1 MTATK
6 ALPVLPRPPRS
17 LVRNAK
23 PKDVG
28 QEMKPPVNP
37 PSKPDPKDDDD
48 YDSDKGDDLPPFAS
62 SIPVAVGETG
72 DTALGSPMTSQ
83 IPDIAS
89 GSSTAAPQDT
99 IEETV
104 RPQPT
109 EEALATPP
117 SSTEPP
123 VIPSSAEELRPTTD
137 LSDAAEPPSRSPSP
151 NEWELGMQAVFNGRD
166 PEGYVTG
173 VLPSASPIAPAVEE
187 GDVLM
192 EEDLA
197 QTMLPAPD
205 NIMMEGEPTPAAET
219 RMQGREPGVN
229 ATAITQVN
237 RPAEGNPPAE
247 TQPSW
252 TMTEPA
258 VKDWGS

>member
-89 GSSTAAPQDT
+89 
-99 IEETV
+99 
-104 RPQPT
+104 
-109 EEALATPP
+109 ATPP